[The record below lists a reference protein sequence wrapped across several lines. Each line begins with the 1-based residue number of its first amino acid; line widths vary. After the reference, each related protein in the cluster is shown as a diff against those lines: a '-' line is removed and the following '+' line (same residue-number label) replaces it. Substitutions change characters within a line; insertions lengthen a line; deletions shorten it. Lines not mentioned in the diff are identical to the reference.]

1 MRNMVFIKCVQCGT
15 VNRVHKDRSAKKP
28 VCGKCGSALDARRGS
43 YDVPIDLSEQTFE
56 QEVLKSRI
64 PVIVNCWAPWCAP
77 CNTIEPM
84 IEKLVSDFVGRLKVA
99 RLNTDNNKTIAAQ
112 YEIKT
117 LPTLLIFKEGIL
129 VDRFTGVVSERE
141 LDDLVDKWL

>member
-15 VNRVHKDRSAKKP
+15 VNRVHKNRLP
-28 VCGKCGSALDARRGS
+28 VCGKCGNALDARRCS
-43 YDVPIDLSEQTFE
+43 YDVLVNLSEETFE

-64 PVIVNCWAPWCAP
+64 PVIVDCWAPWCAP

-84 IEKLVSDFVGRLKVA
+84 MEKLVSDFRGRLKVA
-99 RLNTDNNKTIAAQ
+99 RLNTDQNAPIAAQ

-129 VDRFTGVVSERE
+129 VDRFTGAVSEPD